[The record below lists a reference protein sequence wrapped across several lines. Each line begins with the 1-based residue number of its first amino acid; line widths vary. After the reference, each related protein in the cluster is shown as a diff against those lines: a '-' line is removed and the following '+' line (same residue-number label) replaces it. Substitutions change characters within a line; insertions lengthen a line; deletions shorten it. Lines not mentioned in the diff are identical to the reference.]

1 MLIPFP
7 ASFDP
12 GSLQQLLDTHLV
24 PPEPVKIEY
33 TFSPRTAVRE
43 IHDVEVE
50 MVRARAPESIIPLL
64 PPVSHEE
71 HALGS
76 IHPLCRYPNSTS
88 LCLSSSSVLKYLSI
102 VRPNPRI
109 RLVALFWVLLLP
121 TAADNYAFCLRHTV
135 SHMRVRG
142 GQTVDDYV
150 EEGKYNISHNEMG
163 KLVELDDKV
172 GPTVAILPVVRAR
185 AARLPPARRRK
196 RYCRAITTRR
206 VCRGRGLICVYSRG

>member
-76 IHPLCRYPNSTS
+76 IHPLCRCPNSTS

-150 EEGKYNISHNEMG
+150 EEGKYNITVTMNWGSWSSLTTR
-163 KLVELDDKV
+163 LV
-172 GPTVAILPVVRAR
+172 PPSRSSPSYAPA
-185 AARLPPARRRK
+185 PPACRPPAAASATVERSRR
-196 RYCRAITTRR
+196 A
-206 VCRGRGLICVYSRG
+206 VYAGVGV

>member
-50 MVRARAPESIIPLL
+50 MVRAKAPESIIPLL

-142 GQTVDDYV
+142 GRRSTITLRRESTTSVTMKW
-150 EEGKYNISHNEMG
+150 GSWSSLTTR
-163 KLVELDDKV
+163 LV
-172 GPTVAILPVVRAR
+172 PPSRSSPSCAPA
-185 AARLPPARRRK
+185 PPACRPPAAASATVERSRR
-196 RYCRAITTRR
+196 A
-206 VCRGRGLICVYSRG
+206 VYAGVGV